1 MFGVASKLLDDI
13 TQIIFILGGLAKGC
27 LQQNGAESH
36 ECVNKTEPKN
46 SDYTIIK
53 PVLELDNTNQ
63 PFVQLSP
70 QKVELEVI
78 PKQEINV
85 EFKVRVSDILSDLG
99 GEESF

>member
-1 MFGVASKLLDDI
+1 MIYACLL
-13 TQIIFILGGLAKGC
+13 TQIISILGGLAKGC
-27 LQQNGAESH
+27 IQQNGAESH

-70 QKVELEVI
+70 QKVALDVI

-85 EFKVRVSDILSDLG
+85 KFEVRVSDILRTLD